1 MRSRAAGRHI
11 LSPCIACGT
20 IVALRALGLLPPT
33 AADPVLVFTLLL
45 MSAQPP
51 AQNSVLMLQVAGD
64 REGATQLSR
73 VLLLLYVLASVPLAL
88 LLSAFLQHVGL

>member
-1 MRSRAAGRHI
+1 
-11 LSPCIACGT
+11 
-20 IVALRALGLLPPT
+20 
-33 AADPVLVFTLLL
+33 
-45 MSAQPP
+45 
-51 AQNSVLMLQVAGD
+51 MLQVAGD